1 MKKVYITLLFV
12 SLCLFV
18 IAIIGAVDQN
28 KIIERERTLEQQIA
42 QQKEQIEA
50 LKEELAVLHSK
61 MPADELKETDNEL
74 PLNEKK
80 IETEQ
85 DDKASR
91 NAENKTPV
99 LMRVTAYD
107 LSYESCKKYKN
118 HPEYGIGAS
127 GIRVT
132 ENHSVAAG
140 PELPFG
146 TKVYIPALKDM
157 PSGGMYT
164 VEDRGSAIKENC
176 LDIFLGES
184 AHDECMEFGI
194 QYLEVFVLD

>member
-1 MKKVYITLLFV
+1 MKEIKYVFVLCVIWIAAFLLIAGHIDNDMQKITLQ
-12 SLCLFV
+12 
-18 IAIIGAVDQN
+18 DQ
-28 KIIERERTLEQQIA
+28 IT

-50 LKEELAVLHSK
+50 LKEELAVLRSK
-61 MPADELKETDNEL
+61 MPVDEFKETDNKL
-74 PLNEKK
+74 PLNEIK

-85 DDKASR
+85 DDRVSR